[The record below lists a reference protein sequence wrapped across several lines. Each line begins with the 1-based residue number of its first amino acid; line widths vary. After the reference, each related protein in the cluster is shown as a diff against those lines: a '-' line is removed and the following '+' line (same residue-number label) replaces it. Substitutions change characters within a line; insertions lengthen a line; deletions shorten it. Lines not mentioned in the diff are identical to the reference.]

1 MHEILSFEADRRS
14 INITVNSFGTDL
26 SKDERAKLYPDMGR
40 LYPSGIIALQR
51 VEDVEGVKLA
61 CDNVLEYRPF
71 FEQTSQGA
79 GMQKSLEDHF
89 FEREAML
96 NKGAFLQQV
105 RYHCM
110 LLTVVSFC
118 DCVCVFEIA
127 GAGDKVCPGM
137 MG

>member
-40 LYPSGIIALQR
+40 LYPSGTMALQR

-61 CDNVLEYRPF
+61 CENVLEYRPF
-71 FEQTSQGA
+71 FEQTSQGG

-105 RYHCM
+105 QYHYI

-118 DCVCVFEIA
+118 NCICVFEVA
-127 GAGDKVCPGM
+127 GAGDKVYPGL